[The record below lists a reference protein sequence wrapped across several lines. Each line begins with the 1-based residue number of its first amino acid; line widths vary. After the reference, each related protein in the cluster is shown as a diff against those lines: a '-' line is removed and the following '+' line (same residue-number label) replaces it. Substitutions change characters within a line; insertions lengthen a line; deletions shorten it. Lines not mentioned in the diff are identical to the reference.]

1 MSGPAGPDRPTNVS
15 HDAAMDTP
23 TPDLLPLIL
32 ASAATGQALLCL
44 LVVMSRPAGDLPRR
58 WLGGLFSMLAT
69 LAAGPV
75 IVALQPD
82 ALALMAGLVMVALYA
97 LPPLFWGYVRALT
110 RSGSSNNS
118 PLSAWHLAGPAL
130 ALVIAGMI
138 WSLPAGSVDFILTRG
153 ELPGGAHAA
162 ATVLG
167 VFMLVL
173 AWNAVSAVYVW
184 RILTRLQAYRRA
196 LHDYFSNTERRE
208 LAWLRALV
216 LAIIGIWLVI
226 MAILVW
232 DNLIADLAL
241 PPIVGSV
248 IIMALTSLLAARG
261 LSQNPGLAAV
271 DPVTSDTD
279 IDTPDID
286 PPDIDTAE
294 GDLPAKYRK
303 SALEPEHATRIA
315 ARIEAVM
322 VKDELYL
329 DPNLSLPK
337 LAKAIAVPAN
347 LVSQVLNQTLDTT
360 FFDYVNRCRI
370 EASLPRILAGDAT
383 VLTIALDVG
392 FNARS
397 TFYTAFK
404 AVTGQT
410 PSQWRA
416 SQARA
421 AEPD

>member
-23 TPDLLPLIL
+23 AIDPLPLIL

-44 LVVMSRPAGDLPRR
+44 LVVMSSPAGDLPRR
-58 WLGGLFSMLAT
+58 WLAGLFSMLAT

-75 IVALQPD
+75 IVAIQPD

-118 PLSAWHLAGPAL
+118 PPSAWHLAGPAL
-130 ALVIAGMI
+130 ALINAGMI
-138 WSLPAGSVDFILTRG
+138 WSLPAGSVDFILTHG
-153 ELPGGAHAA
+153 ELPGGAQAA
-162 ATVLG
+162 VTVLG
-167 VFMLVL
+167 VFVLVL

-208 LAWLRALV
+208 LAWLRV
-216 LAIIGIWLVI
+216 LIFAIIGLWLAI
-226 MAILVW
+226 MAVLVW
-232 DNLIADLAL
+232 DNLIASLSL
-241 PPIVGSV
+241 PPIVGSA

-261 LSQNPGLAAV
+261 LSQYPGLAAV

-279 IDTPDID
+279 IDTPNDE
-286 PPDIDTAE
+286 TR
-294 GDLPAKYRK
+294 GDETREKYRK
-303 SALEPEHATRIA
+303 SALEPDHAVRIA

>member
-1 MSGPAGPDRPTNVS
+1 
-15 HDAAMDTP
+15 MDTP
-23 TPDLLPLIL
+23 AIDPLPLIL

-44 LVVMSRPAGDLPRR
+44 LVVMSSPAGDLPRR
-58 WLGGLFSMLAT
+58 WLAGLFSMLAT

-75 IVALQPD
+75 IVAIQPD

-118 PLSAWHLAGPAL
+118 PPSAWHLAGPAL
-130 ALVIAGMI
+130 ALINAGMI
-138 WSLPAGSVDFILTRG
+138 WSLPAGSVDFILTHG
-153 ELPGGAHAA
+153 ELPGGAQAA
-162 ATVLG
+162 VTVLG
-167 VFMLVL
+167 VFVLVL

-208 LAWLRALV
+208 LAWLRV
-216 LAIIGIWLVI
+216 LIFAIIGLWLAI
-226 MAILVW
+226 MAVLVW
-232 DNLIADLAL
+232 DNLIASLSL
-241 PPIVGSV
+241 PPIVGSA

-261 LSQNPGLAAV
+261 LSQYPGLAAV

-279 IDTPDID
+279 IDTPNDE
-286 PPDIDTAE
+286 TR
-294 GDLPAKYRK
+294 GDETREKYRK
-303 SALEPEHATRIA
+303 SALEPDHAVRIA